1 MLQAAR
7 TGAVDVRNKRGMT
20 RRRVTHL
27 LIVLDPE
34 PLLNVALRVTQT
46 ERLLDGLVGAPV
58 LLPDDLVV
66 GAQVQQ
72 ARLTDRHVATQRLQS
87 LHLLTRQHNRN

>member
-1 MLQAAR
+1 MR
-7 TGAVDVRNKRGMT
+7 SKRGMT
-20 RRRVTHL
+20 RRTVTNL

-34 PLLNVALRVTQT
+34 PLLNVALRVAQT
-46 ERLLDGLVGAPV
+46 ERLLDELVGAPV